1 MARSHLYPVGRDD
14 NPVFRQYTHNF
25 IEKLGPVGSNSWLI
39 SNRVDFVPITRTYHH
54 TGHLARM
61 LRDVSQFDIEWKP
74 GYREAIEDFV
84 MYHDYVYAGLAS
96 NRLGCEWYS
105 AMAYYKSIKIKQE
118 HAQLVC
124 DAIMMTKYH
133 TEDQTISD
141 PIIGVCLDL
150 DLMGLADPFELYL
163 ATSGAIRMEYAHV
176 SDADFV
182 GGRTGFLD
190 AMLFRNGLFYSKS
203 LRDRDA
209 KHAAAVT
216 NMEQELSM
224 IEQNG
229 EHYLRE
235 IAERYAL
242 VTKADQEATPC

>member
-1 MARSHLYPVGRDD
+1 
-14 NPVFRQYTHNF
+14 
-25 IEKLGPVGSNSWLI
+25 
-39 SNRVDFVPITRTYHH
+39 
-54 TGHLARM
+54 
-61 LRDVSQFDIEWKP
+61 
-74 GYREAIEDFV
+74 V
-84 MYHDYVYAGLAS
+84 MYHDYVYAGLAP

-105 AMAYYKSIKIKQE
+105 VMAYCDSKKVDPYYKDK
-118 HAQLVC
+118 VC

-133 TEDQTISD
+133 TEDQLIRD

-150 DLMGLADPFELYL
+150 DLMGLADNFELYL
-163 ATSGAIRMEYAHV
+163 ATSGAIRMEYSHV
-176 SDADFV
+176 PDADFV

-190 AMLFRNGLFYSKS
+190 AMLFRNHLFYSKS

-209 KHAAAVT
+209 KHDAAVT
-216 NMEQELSM
+216 NIQQELAM